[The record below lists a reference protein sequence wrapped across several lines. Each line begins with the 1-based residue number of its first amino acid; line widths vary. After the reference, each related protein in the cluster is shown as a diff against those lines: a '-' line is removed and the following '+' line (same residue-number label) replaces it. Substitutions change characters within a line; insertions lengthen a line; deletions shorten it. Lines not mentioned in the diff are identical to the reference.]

1 MNRDKLK
8 TIFLLHILLM
18 VYSMGSICSK
28 LAAGES
34 FLSFRFCLYY
44 GGLIVILGIYALG
57 WQQVIK
63 RMNLTTAFANKAVTI
78 VWGIIWGLLFFGESV
93 SLRKI
98 LGAGIVLFGVVL
110 YALSDEEVEE

>member
-28 LAAGES
+28 LAAGEP